1 MAQALSTQGLGFST
15 PAKTVLAGIDVAAR
29 AGEWTTLRGPSGS
42 GKSVLL
48 RILAGLLLPTEGVVL
63 LDGAPASHGPGSTGT
78 VLQDYA
84 LVPLLS
90 ASETVALPLQLRGD
104 PKERVETQ
112 AARWLETL
120 GLPASTHQLVSDLSG
135 GQRQRVA
142 IAKALAS
149 EPALILLDEPTS
161 GLDAANR
168 DRVLSLRRCCARAP
182 TQVPSSSSP
191 AMTPPSWSEATPS
204 SSFARTAP
212 SDRAAEGR
220 PAWR

>member
-1 MAQALSTQGLGFST
+1 MAQVLSTQGLGFST
-15 PAKTVLAGIDVAAR
+15 PAKTVLAGIDVTAR

-112 AARWLETL
+112 AACWLETL
-120 GLPASTHQLVSDLSG
+120 GLAASTHQLVSDLSG

-142 IAKALAS
+142 IARGTGIGAS
-149 EPALILLDEPTS
+149 LDPSRRTHLRARRS
-161 GLDAANR
+161 QPRSRPVAAAR
-168 DRVLSLRRCCARAP
+168 ERRRRCHRRHRQP
-182 TQVPSSSSP
+182 
-191 AMTPPSWSEATPS
+191 
-204 SSFARTAP
+204 
-212 SDRAAEGR
+212 
-220 PAWR
+220 